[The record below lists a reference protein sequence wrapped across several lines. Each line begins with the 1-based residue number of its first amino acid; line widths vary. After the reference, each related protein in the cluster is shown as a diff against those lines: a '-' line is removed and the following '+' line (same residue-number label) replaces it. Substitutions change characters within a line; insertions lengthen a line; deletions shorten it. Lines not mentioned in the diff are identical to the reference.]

1 MPSEIDWENE
11 ADFKEDDEDEVDE
24 DTEEYEEDEEFDE
37 DEEESEEY
45 EEYDEDEEES
55 EEDEELDEDE
65 EEPEEDEDEEE
76 PTNRTVLFI
85 DGSNISYKL
94 SDKIAAAAKVQ
105 GDLIYAEIFRSV
117 SDKHWNNKISKFD
130 FPVERTFFQTENK
143 TDTIKNAILSKS
155 SCSDIVC
162 ISTIA

>member
-55 EEDEELDEDE
+55 
-65 EEPEEDEDEEE
+65 EEDEDEEE

-130 FPVERTFFQTENK
+130 FPVERTFCKTELATNFFV
-143 TDTIKNAILSKS
+143 SF
-155 SCSDIVC
+155 
-162 ISTIA
+162 